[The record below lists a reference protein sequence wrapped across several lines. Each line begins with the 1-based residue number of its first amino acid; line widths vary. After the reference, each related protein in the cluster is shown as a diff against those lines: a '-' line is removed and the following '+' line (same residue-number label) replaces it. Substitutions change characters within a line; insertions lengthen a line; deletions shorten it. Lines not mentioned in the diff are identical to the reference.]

1 MTAVNTTSGTTRP
14 ATGSAGGA
22 TATLGTW
29 ASDVV
34 TVTWRNL
41 IKFRRNPEI
50 LLFAVLQPIMFVV
63 LFSQVYG
70 GSIQI
75 EDGNYTDYL
84 MAGIFGQTVLFGS
97 TFSGY
102 QMAQD
107 LKEGMIDRF
116 RTLPMHDS
124 AVLFGR
130 TNADLALNAV
140 SMVIMMITGFVI
152 GWRFTEGWLSFLG
165 GVAILLLFSYA
176 FSWVMAL
183 LGIVV
188 RTPEVINNASFMILF
203 PLTFI
208 SNAFVQTQYLPRVLE
223 VFANWNPISAL
234 VQAARELFGNTGG
247 APTPDTFP
255 MQNPVLTII
264 AGSLLMLAV
273 FIPLAVSRFRK
284 ASSR

>member
-1 MTAVNTTSGTTRP
+1 MSTETAPAVGGTAP
-14 ATGSAGGA
+14 GSALA
-22 TATLGTW
+22 SW
-29 ASDVV
+29 ASDVR

-50 LLFAVLQPIMFVV
+50 LLFAVLQPIMFVL

-75 EDGNYTDYL
+75 EGGDYTDYL

-97 TFSGY
+97 TFSGF

-107 LKEGMIDRF
+107 LKEGIIDRF

-130 TNADLALNAV
+130 TNADLVLNGI
-140 SMVIMMITGFVI
+140 SMVIMMLSGLAV
-152 GWRFTEGWLSFLG
+152 GWRFTDGWLSFLA

-176 FSWVMAL
+176 FSWVMTL
-183 LGIVV
+183 LGIIVP
-188 RTPEVINNASFMILF
+188 TPEVINNASFMILF

-208 SNAFVQTQYLPRVLE
+208 SNAFVQSSNLPSVLE
-223 VFANWNPISAL
+223 VIANWNPISAL
-234 VQAARELFGNTGG
+234 VQAARELFGNTGS
-247 APTPDTFP
+247 APTPDTWP
-255 MQNPVLTII
+255 MQNPVITVV
-264 AGSLLMLAV
+264 AGSVLLMAI
-273 FIPLAVSRFRK
+273 FIPLAVNRFRQ

>member
-1 MTAVNTTSGTTRP
+1 MRTQSADRTATAPPT
-14 ATGSAGGA
+14 GA
-22 TATLGTW
+22 TLSSW
-29 ASDVV
+29 ASDVR

-41 IKFRRNPEI
+41 IKFRRNPEM
-50 LLFAVLQPIMFVV
+50 LLFAVLQPIMFVL

-75 EDGNYTDYL
+75 EGGNYTEYL

-130 TNADLALNAV
+130 TNADLVLNSV
-140 SMVIMMITGFVI
+140 SMVIMMLTGLLV
-152 GWRFTEGWLSFLG
+152 GWRFREGVLPFLA

-176 FSWVMAL
+176 FSWVMTL

-188 RTPEVINNASFMILF
+188 RTPEVINNASFMVLF

-208 SNAFVQTQYLPRVLE
+208 SNAFVQASRLPGPLE
-223 VFANWNPISAL
+223 LIANWNPVSAL
-234 VQAARELFGNTGG
+234 VQAARELFGNTGVVPP
-247 APTPDTFP
+247 ADTFP
-255 MQNPVLTII
+255 MQHPVLTVVL
-264 AGSLLMLAV
+264 GSVVMLLV
-273 FIPLAVSRFRK
+273 FVPLAVARFRQ